1 MKRALYSG
9 CIGFLLLLAGA
20 ASLHA
25 QNQKIGYIDSDYI
38 LSKIPEYSGIKEQ
51 LDLLSKDWKKQ
62 VDEMESEINQMKS
75 DYKAK
80 EILYTPEVRK
90 QKQQAIQ
97 DKVEAKNTF
106 LDSKFGPNGEYY
118 QKQKELLEPLQQKIL
133 KAVNTVAQEGGYDF
147 VFDRSGDYLFV
158 YTRPEWN
165 LSDKVL
171 QEMGIQI
178 DDTGN

>member
-1 MKRALYSG
+1 MKGKLFT
-9 CIGFLLLLAGA
+9 GFLGLAILF
-20 ASLHA
+20 ASVSSIHA

-38 LSKIPEYSGIKEQ
+38 MSKVPEYSGIKER
-51 LDLLSKDWKKQ
+51 LDLMSKDWKKQ
-62 VDEMESEINQMKS
+62 VDKMDQQIAQMKS

-90 QKQQAIQ
+90 QKQQDIQ
-97 DKVEAKNTF
+97 DKIQEKNNF

-118 QKQKELLEPLQQKIL
+118 QKQKELLQPLQQKIL
-133 KAVNTVAQEGGYDF
+133 KAVNTLAQEEGYDF
-147 VFDRSGDYLFV
+147 IFDRSGDYMFV

-171 QEMGIQI
+171 QEMGIQVEQ
-178 DDTGN
+178 TGN

>member
-1 MKRALYSG
+1 MKG
-9 CIGFLLLLAGA
+9 KLLTGLFSLAILLAGV
-20 ASLHA
+20 SSIHA

-38 LSKIPEYSGIKEQ
+38 MSKVPEYSGIKER
-51 LDLLSKDWKKQ
+51 LDLMSKDWKKQ
-62 VDEMESEINQMKS
+62 VDKMDQQIAQMKS

-90 QKQQAIQ
+90 QKQQDIQ
-97 DKVEAKNTF
+97 DKIQEKNNF

-118 QKQKELLEPLQQKIL
+118 QKQKELLQPLQQKIL
-133 KAVNTVAQEGGYDF
+133 KAVNTIAQEEGYDF
-147 VFDRSGDYLFV
+147 IFDRSGDYLFV

-171 QEMGIQI
+171 EEMGIQVEQ
-178 DDTGN
+178 TGN

>member
-1 MKRALYSG
+1 MKRTFTFGLFS
-9 CIGFLLLLAGA
+9 LAIVMV
-20 ASLHA
+20 SVSSTIA
-25 QNQKIGYIDSDYI
+25 QQKIGYIDSDYI
-38 LSKIPEYSGIKEQ
+38 MSKIPEYSGIKER
-51 LDLLSKDWKKQ
+51 LDLMSKDWKKQ
-62 VDEMESEINQMKS
+62 VDKMDQQIAKLKA

-90 QKQQAIQ
+90 QKQQDIQ
-97 DKVEAKNTF
+97 DKIQEKNNF

-118 QKQKELLEPLQQKIL
+118 QKQKELLQPLQQKIL
-133 KAVNTVAQEGGYDF
+133 KAVNKVAQEEGFDY

-171 QEMGIQI
+171 QEMGIQVEQ
-178 DDTGN
+178 TGN

>member
-1 MKRALYSG
+1 MKRTFTYGLFS
-9 CIGFLLLLAGA
+9 LAIVVVGV
-20 ASLHA
+20 SSTLA
-25 QNQKIGYIDSDYI
+25 QQKIGYIDSDYI
-38 LSKIPEYSGIKEQ
+38 MSKIPEYSGIKER
-51 LDLLSKDWKKQ
+51 LDLMSKDWKKQ
-62 VDEMESEINQMKS
+62 VDKMDQQIAKLKS

-90 QKQQAIQ
+90 QKQQEIQ
-97 DKVEAKNTF
+97 DKIQEKNNF

-118 QKQKELLEPLQQKIL
+118 QKQKELLQPLQQKIL
-133 KAVNTVAQEGGYDF
+133 KAVNTVAQEEGYDY

-171 QEMGIQI
+171 QEMGIQVEQ
-178 DDTGN
+178 TGN